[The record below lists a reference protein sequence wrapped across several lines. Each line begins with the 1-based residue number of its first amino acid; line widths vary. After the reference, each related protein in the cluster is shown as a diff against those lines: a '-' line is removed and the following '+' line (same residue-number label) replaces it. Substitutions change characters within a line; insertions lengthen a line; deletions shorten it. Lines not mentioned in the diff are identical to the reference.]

1 MSIRSKLIGDVGVVK
16 VKGSL
21 TGEKEIAEVREAV
34 RETVDGGTKN
44 IVIDLHRVNWMNSN
58 GIGMLLACYAKVQ
71 SVEGRL
77 VLSRVSEKIYRV
89 MDITKTIRLYD
100 LYDSVREAVRSF
112 Q

>member
-1 MSIRSKLIGDVGVVK
+1 MSVRSKLIGDVGVVK

-21 TGEKEIAEVREAV
+21 TGEQEISDVREAV
-34 RETVDGGTKN
+34 RSIVDGGTKN
-44 IVIDLHRVNWMNSN
+44 VVIDLHRVKWMNSN

-77 VLSRVSEKIYRV
+77 VLSRVSEKIYSV

-100 LYDSVREAVRSF
+100 LYTSVREAVKSF
-112 Q
+112 H